1 MTEAAW
7 KGRGL
12 VKGVAEGPALISHK
26 ALSFLGDIDIRS
38 GRVVGR
44 SSDLYG
50 EVVSGCV
57 LVLPETRGSAGA
69 WRFVY
74 QLKVHATNPAALVLR
89 DLPDPSVMQGA
100 FLADLPILA
109 APEPAFWQMIAP
121 GDLLRVDASSGWISK
136 L

>member
-1 MTEAAW
+1 MTDAAW
-7 KGRGL
+7 HGRGV
-12 VKGVAEGPALISHK
+12 VKGVAEGPALISHT

-50 EVVSGCV
+50 QAISGCV
-57 LVLPETRGSAGA
+57 LLLPDTRGSAGA

-74 QLKVHATNPAALVLR
+74 QLKVHGTHPAALVLR
-89 DLPDPSVMQGA
+89 DMPDPSVVQGA
-100 FLADLPILA
+100 FLARLPILA
-109 APEPAFWQMIAP
+109 APEAAFWDAVMA
-121 GDLLRVDASSGWISK
+121 GDMLRVDAASGQVLK